1 MGDKKGIKMIITIVE
16 RRQGKGIA
24 ELFSKNGVEWHYQS
38 TGMGTASSELLDVLG
53 FGTPER
59 DILFSLA
66 EENIVRKMMY
76 NLNNDLREYAH
87 AKGIIFSLSLTGM
100 SSLVAAKLFES
111 AEKLDE
117 EGEEKMEGGKSNNS
131 LIMVIVNQGHTDEVM
146 ETAKKA
152 GARGGTILRARF
164 NGSEESKQF
173 YGITLQA
180 EKEIIMILAG
190 NPNRNLIMESIN
202 KEHGVNSE
210 AGAMICSMAVEE
222 VVRLS

>member
-1 MGDKKGIKMIITIVE
+1 MGDKKVIKLVITIVE
-16 RRQGKGIA
+16 RRQGKGVA

-59 DILFSLA
+59 DVLFSLA
-66 EENIVRKMMY
+66 EDSVVRKMMY
-76 NLNNDLREYAH
+76 NLNNDLREYVH
-87 AKGIIFSLSLTGM
+87 AKGIIFSVSLTGM

-111 AEKLDE
+111 AEKSEE
-117 EGEEKMEGGKSNNS
+117 EGEEKVDGKSNNS

-210 AGAMICSMAVEE
+210 AGAMICSMAVEQ

>member
-1 MGDKKGIKMIITIVE
+1 MGDKKGIKLVITIVE
-16 RRQGKGIA
+16 RRQGKGVA

-59 DILFSLA
+59 DVLFSLA
-66 EENIVRKMMY
+66 EDSVVRKMMY
-76 NLNNDLREYAH
+76 NLNNDLREYVH
-87 AKGIIFSLSLTGM
+87 AKGIIFSVSLTGM

-111 AEKLDE
+111 AEKSEE
-117 EGEEKMEGGKSNNS
+117 EGEEKVDGKSNNS

-210 AGAMICSMAVEE
+210 AGAMICSMAVEQ

>member
-1 MGDKKGIKMIITIVE
+1 MGDKKGIKLVITIVE
-16 RRQGKGIA
+16 RRQGKKIA

-53 FGTPER
+53 FGTSER
-59 DILFSLA
+59 DVLFSMA
-66 EENIVRKMMY
+66 EENVVRKMMY
-76 NLNNDLREYAH
+76 NLNNDLREYVQ
-87 AKGIIFSLSLTGM
+87 AKGIIFSVSLTGM

-111 AEKLDE
+111 AEKSGE
-117 EGEEKMEGGKSNNS
+117 EGDEKVEGTSNNS
-131 LIMVIVNQGHTDEVM
+131 LIMVIVNQGHTDKVM

-152 GARGGTILRARF
+152 GARGGTILKARF
-164 NGSEESKQF
+164 NGSEERKQF

-180 EKEIIMILAG
+180 EKEIIMILSG

-202 KEHGVNSE
+202 KEHGVNTE
-210 AGAMICSMAVEE
+210 AGAMICSMAVEQ

>member
-1 MGDKKGIKMIITIVE
+1 MDDKKGIKMLITIVE
-16 RRQGKGIA
+16 RRQGKGLV
-24 ELFSKNGVEWHYQS
+24 ELFSNNGVEWHYRS

-53 FGTPER
+53 FGTAER
-59 DILFSLA
+59 DIIFSLA
-66 EENIVRKMMY
+66 EENQIRKLMY
-76 NLNNDLREYAH
+76 NLNNDLREYAR
-87 AKGIIFSLSLTGM
+87 AKGIIFSVSLTGM

-111 AEKLDE
+111 AESLGE
-117 EGEEKMEGGKSNNS
+117 EGEVIVHDKSNNS
-131 LIMVIVNQGHTDEVM
+131 LILVIVNQGHTDEVM

-164 NGSEESKQF
+164 NGSEASKQF

-190 NPNRNLIMESIN
+190 NANRNHIMETIN
-202 KEHGVNSE
+202 KEHGVNTE
-210 AGAMICSMAVEE
+210 AGAMICSMAVEQ

>member
-16 RRQGKGIA
+16 RRQGKNMA

-59 DILFSLA
+59 DVLFSLG
-66 EENIVRKMMY
+66 EENVVRKVMY
-76 NLNNDLREYAH
+76 NLNNDLREYAQ
-87 AKGIIFSLSLTGM
+87 AKGIIFSISLTGM
-100 SSLVAAKLFES
+100 SSLVATKLFES
-111 AEKLDE
+111 AADSEE
-117 EGEEKMEGGKSNNS
+117 EGEEKMDGRSNNS

-210 AGAMICSMAVEE
+210 AGAMICSMAVEQ

>member
-1 MGDKKGIKMIITIVE
+1 MGDKKGIKLVITIVE
-16 RRQGKGIA
+16 RRQGKGVA

-59 DILFSLA
+59 DVLFSLA
-66 EENIVRKMMY
+66 EDSVVRKMMY
-76 NLNNDLREYAH
+76 NLNNDLREYVH
-87 AKGIIFSLSLTGM
+87 AKGIIFSVLLTGM

-111 AEKLDE
+111 AEKSEE
-117 EGEEKMEGGKSNNS
+117 EGEEKVDGKSNNS

-210 AGAMICSMAVEE
+210 AGAMICSMAVEQ

>member
-1 MGDKKGIKMIITIVE
+1 MGDKKGIKLVITIVE
-16 RRQGKGIA
+16 RRQGKGVA

-59 DILFSLA
+59 DVLFSLA
-66 EENIVRKMMY
+66 EDSVVRKMMY
-76 NLNNDLREYAH
+76 NLNNDLREYVH
-87 AKGIIFSLSLTGM
+87 AKGIIFSVSLTGM

-111 AEKLDE
+111 AEKSEE
-117 EGEEKMEGGKSNNS
+117 EGEEKVDGKSNNS
-131 LIMVIVNQGHTDEVM
+131 LIMIIVNQGHTDEVM

-210 AGAMICSMAVEE
+210 AGAMICSMAVEQ

>member
-1 MGDKKGIKMIITIVE
+1 MGDKKGIKLVITIVE
-16 RRQGKGIA
+16 RRQGKGVA

-59 DILFSLA
+59 DVLFSLA
-66 EENIVRKMMY
+66 EDNVVRKMMY
-76 NLNNDLREYAH
+76 NLNNDLREYVH
-87 AKGIIFSLSLTGM
+87 AKGIIFSVSLTGM

-111 AEKLDE
+111 AEKSEE
-117 EGEEKMEGGKSNNS
+117 EGEEKVDGKSNNS

-210 AGAMICSMAVEE
+210 AGAMICSMAVEQ

>member
-1 MGDKKGIKMIITIVE
+1 MSNKNGMRMIITIVE
-16 RRQGKGIA
+16 RRQGKRMA
-24 ELFSKNGVEWHYQS
+24 ELYSKNGVEWHYQS

-53 FGTPER
+53 FGTAER
-59 DILFSLA
+59 DVLFSLA
-66 EENIVRKMMY
+66 EEHIVRKMMY
-76 NLNNDLREYAH
+76 NLNNDLREYAQ
-87 AKGIIFSLSLTGM
+87 AKGIIFSIALSGM

-111 AEKLDE
+111 AENFKE
-117 EGEEKMEGGKSNNS
+117 EGDESVEGKSNNS
-131 LIMVIVNQGHTDEVM
+131 LIMVIVNQGYTDEVM

-210 AGAMICSMAVEE
+210 AGAMICSMAVEQ

>member
-1 MGDKKGIKMIITIVE
+1 MGDKKGIKLVITIVE
-16 RRQGKGIA
+16 RRQGKKIA

-53 FGTPER
+53 FGTSER
-59 DILFSLA
+59 DVLFSMA
-66 EENIVRKMMY
+66 EENVVRKMMY
-76 NLNNDLREYAH
+76 NLNNDLREYVQ
-87 AKGIIFSLSLTGM
+87 AKGIIFSVSLTGM

-111 AEKLDE
+111 AEKSGE
-117 EGEEKMEGGKSNNS
+117 EGDEKVEGTSNNS
-131 LIMVIVNQGHTDEVM
+131 LIMVIVNQGHTDKVM

-152 GARGGTILRARF
+152 GARGGTILKARF

-202 KEHGVNSE
+202 KEHGVNTE
-210 AGAMICSMAVEE
+210 AGAMICSMAVEQ

>member
-1 MGDKKGIKMIITIVE
+1 MGDKKGIKLVITIVE
-16 RRQGKGIA
+16 RRQGKKIA

-53 FGTPER
+53 FGTSER
-59 DILFSLA
+59 DVLFSMA
-66 EENIVRKMMY
+66 EENVVRKMMY
-76 NLNNDLREYAH
+76 NLNNDLREYVQ
-87 AKGIIFSLSLTGM
+87 AKGIIFSVSLTGM

-111 AEKLDE
+111 AEKSGE
-117 EGEEKMEGGKSNNS
+117 EGDEKVEGTSNNS
-131 LIMVIVNQGHTDEVM
+131 LIMVIVNQGHTDKVM

-152 GARGGTILRARF
+152 GARGGTILKARF
-164 NGSEESKQF
+164 NGSEERKQF

-202 KEHGVNSE
+202 KEHGVNTE
-210 AGAMICSMAVEE
+210 AGAMICSMAVEQ

>member
-1 MGDKKGIKMIITIVE
+1 MGDKKGIKLVITIVE
-16 RRQGKGIA
+16 RRQGKKIA

-53 FGTPER
+53 FGTSER
-59 DILFSLA
+59 DVLFSMA
-66 EENIVRKMMY
+66 EENVVRKMMY
-76 NLNNDLREYAH
+76 NLNNDLREYVQ
-87 AKGIIFSLSLTGM
+87 AKGIIFLVSLTGM

-111 AEKLDE
+111 AEKSGE
-117 EGEEKMEGGKSNNS
+117 EGDEKVEGTSNNS
-131 LIMVIVNQGHTDEVM
+131 LIMVIVNQGHTDKVM

-152 GARGGTILRARF
+152 GARGGTILKARF

-202 KEHGVNSE
+202 KEHGVNTE
-210 AGAMICSMAVEE
+210 AGAMICSMAVEQ